1 MTRLRQVL
9 IIALG
14 LLAATVMTWLGLWQ
28 LNVYRAQGEAV
39 AARRAAEPPVALT
52 SVAPAGAIVRDGYGR
67 SVRFD
72 GVYLGQHQMLLPAE
86 DRPNVYRVVT
96 PLRQADGSVIAV
108 VRGLDS
114 AEAGE
119 PPAGKVS
126 QMGVLL
132 PSEQS
137 PGEPATELTAVQVP
151 VLAQRWPGP
160 LVDGYVILSAADA
173 SEQGLEPA
181 EANLPTGRGRLRNG
195 AYALQWWVFAAF
207 AVGMA
212 IRMARDQ
219 GRQVGS
225 DDQGRQVHDGD
236 QQADDIETASRTSP
250 T

>member
-1 MTRLRQVL
+1 VTRLRQVL

-14 LLAATVMTWLGLWQ
+14 LLAATVMAWLGIWQ

-39 AARRAAEPPVALT
+39 ATRRAAEPPVALT
-52 SVAPAGAIVRDGYGR
+52 SVAPAGATVRDGYGR
-67 SVRFD
+67 SVQFD
-72 GVYLGQHQMLLPAE
+72 GVYLGQHQLLLPVQG
-86 DRPNVYRVVT
+86 RSNVHRVLT
-96 PLRQADGSVIAV
+96 PLRQADGSIVAV
-108 VRGLDS
+108 VRGLDGV
-114 AEAGE
+114 EAGE
-119 PPAGKVS
+119 PPAGQVS
-126 QMGVLL
+126 QMGILL

-137 PGEPATELTAVQVP
+137 PGGPVTELTAVQVP

-160 LVDGYVILSAADA
+160 LVDGYVILSAPDA

-219 GRQVGS
+219 GRRVGS
-225 DDQGRQVHDGD
+225 GD
-236 QQADDIETASRTSP
+236 ERADEIEAAPRTGP

>member
-1 MTRLRQVL
+1 VIRLRQVL

-14 LLAATVMTWLGLWQ
+14 LLAATVMAWLGIWQ
-28 LNVYRAQGEAV
+28 LDVYRAQGAAV
-39 AARRAAEPPVALT
+39 AAKRAAEPPVALA
-52 SVAPAGAIVRDGYGR
+52 SAAPAGATVRDGYGR
-67 SVRFD
+67 SVEFD
-72 GVYLGQHQMLLPAE
+72 GVYLPEHQLLLPAE

-96 PLRQADGSVIAV
+96 PLRQADGSVVAV
-108 VRGLDS
+108 VRGLGS
-114 AEAGE
+114 LEAGD
-119 PPAGKVS
+119 PPAGQVS

-137 PGEPATELTAVQVP
+137 PGGPATELTAVQVP

-160 LVDGYVILSAADA
+160 LVDGYVILSGVDA

-181 EANLPTGRGRLRNG
+181 EASLPTGRGRLRNG

-219 GRQVGS
+219 GRRVG
-225 DDQGRQVHDGD
+225 GGD
-236 QQADDIETASRTSP
+236 QRADEIEAAPRTGP

>member
-14 LLAATVMTWLGLWQ
+14 LLAAAVMVWLGIWQ
-28 LNVYRAQGEAV
+28 LDVYRAQGEAA

-52 SVAPAGAIVRDGYGR
+52 SVAPAGAAVRDGYGR
-67 SVRFD
+67 SVQFD
-72 GVYLGQHQMLLPAE
+72 GVYLGQHQLLLPAE
-86 DRPNVYRVVT
+86 DRSNAHRVLT
-96 PLRQADGSVIAV
+96 PLRQADGSIVAVI
-108 VRGLDS
+108 RGLDGI
-114 AEAGE
+114 EASD
-119 PPAGKVS
+119 PPAGQVS
-126 QMGVLL
+126 QKGVLL

-137 PGEPATELTAVQVP
+137 PGGPATTLTAVQVP

-160 LVDGYVILSAADA
+160 LVDGYVILSAPDA

-181 EANLPTGRGRLRNG
+181 EATLPAGRGRLRNG

-219 GRQVGS
+219 GRRVGS
-225 DDQGRQVHDGD
+225 GD
-236 QQADDIETASRTSP
+236 ERPDEVEAAPRMGP

>member
-14 LLAATVMTWLGLWQ
+14 LLAATVMAWLGFWQ
-28 LNVYRAQGEAV
+28 LDVYRAQGDAV

-52 SVAPAGAIVRDGYGR
+52 SVAPAGATVRDGYGR

-72 GVYLGQHQMLLPAE
+72 GVYLGQHQLLLPIEGRAG
-86 DRPNVYRVVT
+86 VYRVLT
-96 PLRQADGSVIAV
+96 PLRQADGSIIAV

-114 AEAGE
+114 GEAGD
-119 PPAGKVS
+119 PPAGEVS

-137 PGEPATELTAVQVP
+137 AGEPASQLTAVQVP

-160 LVDGYVILSAADA
+160 LVDGYVILSAPDA
-173 SEQGLEPA
+173 REQGLEPA
-181 EANLPTGRGRLRNG
+181 EADLPTGSGRLRNG

-207 AVGMA
+207 AVGMS

-219 GRQVGS
+219 GRRVGS
-225 DDQGRQVHDGD
+225 GDDR
-236 QQADDIETASRTSP
+236 ADEIEAATRTGP
-250 T
+250 A